1 MTLQALDIE
10 AKSQSPFAMHYLTNE
25 NNAQQLVCSTHIT
38 PLSSAALSGVI
49 FGFESI

>member
-10 AKSQSPFAMHYLTNE
+10 ARSQSPLAMHYLTNE
-25 NNAQQLVCSTHIT
+25 NNAQQSVCSTHIT
-38 PLSSAALSGVI
+38 PSVQFALSGVI